1 MNNFI
6 SLENLDLDLIR
17 DLVDD
22 AVSYKKKKAFPNL
35 SNHYISNLFFE
46 NSTRTKLS
54 FEMAEKKTGMD
65 IIYFDAES
73 SSVKKG
79 ETLYDTVKTLSSI
92 GVECFVIRHTQDRF
106 YEDLTSQIQV
116 PIINAGDGCGDHPTQ
131 SLLDLVTIYE
141 EFGTFKDI
149 NVVIVGDVVHS
160 RVAHSDAKILNRL
173 GANIHFA
180 TPEFWRD
187 SSMNMGTYTSIDKII
202 PEADVVM
209 LLRNQNERHAQQ
221 YDEKDFLEHYGL
233 TRERASRMKSGAIIM
248 HPAPINRNVE
258 IDETLIEAPQSRIFT
273 QMTNGVF
280 ARIAVL
286 NYVFNS

>member
-6 SLENLDLDLIR
+6 SLENLNLELVLELI
-17 DLVDD
+17 DD
-22 AVSYKKKKAFPNL
+22 AISYKKKKAFPNL
-35 SNHYISNLFFE
+35 SNHYVSNLFFE

-54 FEMAEKKTGMD
+54 FEMAEKKTGME

-73 SSVKKG
+73 SSIKKG

-92 GVECFVIRHTQDRF
+92 GVECFVIRHMQDRF
-106 YEDLTSQIQV
+106 YETLITRLHV

-131 SLLDLVTIYE
+131 SLLDLITIQE
-141 EFGTFKDI
+141 EFGTFKDLNI
-149 NVVIVGDVVHS
+149 TIIGDVVHS
-160 RVAHSDAKILNRL
+160 RVAHSDAKILQRL
-173 GANIHFA
+173 GTRINFA

-187 SSMNMGTYTSIDKII
+187 SSMTMGTYTSIDSVIA
-202 PEADVVM
+202 EADVVM
-209 LLRNQNERHAQQ
+209 LLRNQNERHVQQ
-221 YDEKDFLEHYGL
+221 YDESNFLEHYGL
-233 TRERASRMKSGAIIM
+233 TKERANRMKPSAIIM

-258 IDETLIEAPQSRIFT
+258 IDESLIEAKQSRIFT

-286 NYVFNS
+286 NYVFNH

>member
-1 MNNFI
+1 MNHFT
-6 SLENLDLDLIR
+6 SLENIDLELIR
-17 DLVDD
+17 ELVDD
-22 AVSYKKKKAFPNL
+22 AISFKRKKAFPNL

-54 FEMAEKKTGMD
+54 FEMAEKKTGME

-79 ETLYDTVKTLSSI
+79 ETLYDTVKTLHSI
-92 GVECFVIRHTQDRF
+92 GVECFVIRHAQDRF
-106 YEDLTSQIQV
+106 YEDLISQLDV
-116 PIINAGDGCGDHPTQ
+116 PVINAGDGCGDHPTQ
-131 SLLDLVTIYE
+131 SLLDLVTIHE
-141 EFGTFKDI
+141 EFGTFKDLNI
-149 NVVIVGDVVHS
+149 VIVGDIVHS
-160 RVAHSDAKILNRL
+160 RVAHSDAKILKRF
-173 GANIHFA
+173 GSNISFA

-187 SSMNMGTYTSIDKII
+187 SSMTMGTYTSLDSII
-202 PEADVVM
+202 SEADVVM
-209 LLRNQNERHAQQ
+209 LLRNQNERHIQQ
-221 YDEKDFLEHYGL
+221 YNEKNFLEHYGL
-233 TRERASRMKSGAIIM
+233 TKERATKMKSSAIIM

-258 IDETLIEAPQSRIFT
+258 IDEDLIESQKSRIFT

>member
-1 MNNFI
+1 MNHFI
-6 SLENLDLDLIR
+6 SLESFDLELIQE
-17 DLVDD
+17 LVDD
-22 AVSYKKKKAFPNL
+22 AVSFKKKKAFPNL

-54 FEMAEKKTGMD
+54 FEMAEKKTGME

-79 ETLYDTVKTLSSI
+79 ETLYDTVKTLNSI

-106 YEDLTSQIQV
+106 YEDLISRLDV

-131 SLLDLVTIYE
+131 SLLDLVTIQE
-141 EFGTFKDI
+141 EFGTLKDLNI
-149 NVVIVGDVVHS
+149 VIVGDVVHS
-160 RVAHSDAKILNRL
+160 RVAHSDAKILKRL
-173 GANIHFA
+173 GSNISFA

-187 SSMNMGTYTSIDKII
+187 NSMTMGTYTSINKVIS
-202 PEADVVM
+202 EVDVVM

-221 YDEKDFLEHYGL
+221 YDEKDFLAQYGL
-233 TRERASRMKSGAIIM
+233 TQERAAKMKPGAIIM

-258 IDETLIEAPQSRIFT
+258 IDEDLIEAPQSRIFT

>member
-1 MNNFI
+1 MNHFT
-6 SLENLDLDLIR
+6 SLENLDLQLIR
-17 DLVDD
+17 ELVDD
-22 AVSYKKKKAFPNL
+22 AVNFKRKKACPNL

-54 FEMAEKKTGMD
+54 FEMAEKKTGME

-79 ETLYDTVKTLSSI
+79 ETLYDTVKTLNSI
-92 GVECFVIRHTQDRF
+92 GVECFVIRHNQDRF
-106 YEDLTSQIQV
+106 YEDLISRFDV

-141 EFGTFKDI
+141 EFGTLNGLNI
-149 NVVIVGDVVHS
+149 VIAGDVVHS
-160 RVAHSDAKILNRL
+160 RVAHSDAKILTRF
-173 GANIHFA
+173 GSEISFA

-187 SSMNMGTYTSIDKII
+187 SSMTMGSYVSLDSVL
-202 PEADVVM
+202 PNADVVM
-209 LLRNQNERHAQQ
+209 LLRNQNERHKQQ
-221 YDEKDFLEHYGL
+221 YDEKNYLQQYGL
-233 TRERASRMKSGAIIM
+233 TKERTAKMKPSAIIM

-258 IDETLIEAPQSRIFT
+258 IDENLIEAPQSRIFT

>member
-1 MNNFI
+1 MNHFI
-6 SLENLDLDLIR
+6 SLENLELELIR
-17 DLVDD
+17 DLIDD
-22 AVSYKKKKAFPNL
+22 AISFKKKKAFPNL

-54 FEMAEKKTGMD
+54 FEMAEKKTGME

-73 SSVKKG
+73 SSIKKG
-79 ETLYDTVKTLSSI
+79 ETLYDTVKTLNSI

-106 YEDLTSQIQV
+106 YEDLISRLNV
-116 PIINAGDGCGDHPTQ
+116 PIVNAGDGCGDHPTQ

-141 EFGTFKDI
+141 EFGTFKDLK
-149 NVVIVGDVVHS
+149 VVIVGDVIHS
-160 RVAHSDAKILNRL
+160 RVAHSNAKILTRL
-173 GANIHFA
+173 GAGISFA

-187 SSMNMGTYTSIDKII
+187 SNMTMGTYTSLDSAIS
-202 PEADVVM
+202 EADVVM

-221 YDEKDFLEHYGL
+221 YNEKNFLEQYGL
-233 TRERASRMKSGAIIM
+233 TKERASKMKPSAIIM

-258 IDETLIEAPQSRIFT
+258 IDEDLIEAPQSRIFT

>member
-1 MNNFI
+1 MKHFI
-6 SLENLDLDLIR
+6 SLENLDLEIIK
-17 DLVDD
+17 DLVND
-22 AVSYKKKKAFPNL
+22 AVSFKKRNAFPNL

-54 FEMAEKKTGMD
+54 FEMAEKKTGIE

-92 GVECFVIRHTQDRF
+92 GVECFVIRHSQDRF
-106 YEDLTSQIQV
+106 YENLISQIDV

-131 SLLDLVTIYE
+131 SLLDLVTIQE
-141 EFGTFKDI
+141 EFGSFKDL
-149 NVVIVGDVVHS
+149 NVVIVGDIVHS
-160 RVAHSDAKILNRL
+160 RVAHSDAKILKRL
-173 GANIHFA
+173 GANISFA
-180 TPEFWRD
+180 TPKFWQD
-187 SSMNMGTYTSIDKII
+187 TTMNMGTYTSLDEVIS
-202 PEADVVM
+202 ESDVVM
-209 LLRNQNERHAQQ
+209 LLRNQNERHTQH
-221 YDEKDFLEHYGL
+221 YDEKNFLSQYGL
-233 TRERASRMKSGAIIM
+233 TKERASKMKSGAIIM

-258 IDETLIEAPQSRIFT
+258 IDEDLIESPQSRIFT
-273 QMTNGVF
+273 QMTNGVY

>member
-1 MNNFI
+1 MNHFI
-6 SLENLDLDLIR
+6 SLEDFDLELIR
-17 DLVDD
+17 ELVDD
-22 AVSYKKKKAFPNL
+22 AVSFKKKKAFPNL

-54 FEMAEKKTGMD
+54 FEMAEKKTGME

-79 ETLYDTVKTLSSI
+79 ETLYDTVKTLNSI

-106 YEDLTSQIQV
+106 YEDLISQINV
-116 PIINAGDGCGDHPTQ
+116 PVINAGDGCGDHPTQ
-131 SLLDLVTIYE
+131 SLLDLVTIQE
-141 EFGTFKDI
+141 EFGTFKDL

-160 RVAHSDAKILNRL
+160 RVAHSDAKILKRL
-173 GANIHFA
+173 GANISFA

-187 SSMNMGTYTSIDKII
+187 DSMTMGTYTTLDKVISDV
-202 PEADVVM
+202 DVVM
-209 LLRNQNERHAQQ
+209 LLRSQNERHAQQ
-221 YDEKDFLEHYGL
+221 YDEKDFLTQYGL
-233 TRERASRMKSGAIIM
+233 TKERAGKMKSHAIIM

-258 IDETLIEAPQSRIFT
+258 IDEDLIEAPQSRIFT

>member
-1 MNNFI
+1 MNHFI
-6 SLENLDLDLIR
+6 TLENLDLSLIEE
-17 DLVDD
+17 LVDD
-22 AVSYKKKKAFPNL
+22 AISFKNKKAFPNL

-54 FEMAEKKTGMD
+54 FEMAEKKTGME

-79 ETLYDTVKTLSSI
+79 ETLYDTVKTLNSI
-92 GVECFVIRHTQDRF
+92 GVECFVIRHMQDRF
-106 YEDLTSQIQV
+106 YDDLITKIEV

-141 EFGTFKDI
+141 EFGTFRDLNI
-149 NVVIVGDVVHS
+149 VIVGDVIHS
-160 RVAHSDAKILNRL
+160 RVAHSDAKILKRL
-173 GANIHFA
+173 GSSITFA

-187 SSMNMGTYTSIDKII
+187 SSMTMGTYASLDSVIQ
-202 PEADVVM
+202 EADVVM
-209 LLRNQNERHAQQ
+209 LLRNQNERHAKQ
-221 YDEKDFLEHYGL
+221 YDEKNFLELYGL
-233 TRERASRMKSGAIIM
+233 TKQRADKMKSSAIIM

-258 IDETLIEAPQSRIFT
+258 IDEDLIESSKSRIFT

>member
-1 MNNFI
+1 MNHFI
-6 SLENLDLDLIR
+6 SFETLDLELIR

-22 AVSYKKKKAFPNL
+22 AISFKRKKAFPNL

-54 FEMAEKKTGMD
+54 FEMAEKKTGME

-73 SSVKKG
+73 SSIKKG
-79 ETLYDTVKTLSSI
+79 ETLYDTVKTLNSI

-106 YEDLTSQIQV
+106 YEELIPRINV

-141 EFGTFKDI
+141 EFGTFKDLNI
-149 NVVIVGDVVHS
+149 VIAGDIVHS
-160 RVAHSDAKILNRL
+160 RVAHSDAKILKRF
-173 GANIHFA
+173 GANISFA

-187 SSMNMGTYTSIDKII
+187 SSMTMGTYTTLDKVVS
-202 PEADVVM
+202 DVDVIM

-221 YDEKDFLEHYGL
+221 YDENDFLSQYGL
-233 TRERASRMKSGAIIM
+233 TTERAAKMKPSAIIM

-273 QMTNGVF
+273 QMSNGVF

>member
-1 MNNFI
+1 MKHFT
-6 SLENLDLDLIR
+6 SLENLDLNLILG
-17 DLVDD
+17 LVDD
-22 AVSYKKKKAFPNL
+22 AVSFKRKKAFPNL

-54 FEMAEKKTGMD
+54 FEMAEKKTGME

-106 YEDLTSQIQV
+106 YEDLISRFEV

-131 SLLDLVTIYE
+131 SLLDLVTIFE
-141 EFGTFKDI
+141 VFGTLSGLNI
-149 NVVIVGDVVHS
+149 VIVGDVVHS
-160 RVAHSDAKILNRL
+160 RVAHSDAKILTRL
-173 GANIHFA
+173 NSKISFA

-187 SSMNMGTYTSIDKII
+187 STMTMGNYVSLDSVISD
-202 PEADVVM
+202 ADVVM
-209 LLRNQNERHAQQ
+209 LLRNQNERHKQQ
-221 YDEKDFLEHYGL
+221 YDEKNFLQEYGL
-233 TRERASRMKSGAIIM
+233 TKERAAKMKPNAIIM

-258 IDETLIEAPQSRIFT
+258 IDEDLIEAPQSRIFT

-286 NYVFNS
+286 NYIFNS